1 VRERWL
7 GVDAGG
13 TKTHAVVID
22 GDGAI
27 EAEFTGGPGNP
38 LAVGDEVALA
48 SWREV
53 VSAVIHEEPLAG
65 AHFGVAGAGRPAD
78 LRRAEQ
84 LAARSGLECPISLS
98 DDARIAFRANADF
111 PGAILVAGTGSI
123 AVAYDASGS
132 DRRAG
137 GHGHLLGD
145 EGSAYW
151 IVVTALRA
159 ALRAEDGRGPATAL
173 MKLVPALLEV
183 GTLEEI
189 VSGAY
194 SSAFDRITLARLAP
208 EVVALDDEV
217 ARNIRARAVDE
228 LVAALEAALGHGT
241 GDETAFTVVLAGG
254 LLGEQGCL
262 RESVEERLRVAM
274 PHVRPIPGSTP
285 PAVGAARIAREG
297 AT

>member
-1 VRERWL
+1 VKKRWL

-13 TKTHAVVID
+13 TKTHAVVLD
-22 GDGAI
+22 EDGAK

-48 SWREV
+48 SWRDV
-53 VSAVIHEEPLAG
+53 VSAVTDEETLAG

-78 LRRAEQ
+78 LRRAGQ
-84 LAARSGLECPISLS
+84 LATRSGLECPISLS

-151 IVVTALRA
+151 IAVAAVRA
-159 ALRAEDGRGPATAL
+159 ALRAADGRGPATAL
-173 MKLVPALLEV
+173 TNLVPALLGV
-183 GTLEEI
+183 GTLDEI
-189 VSGAY
+189 VSGVY
-194 SSAFDRITLARLAP
+194 SSGFDRTALARFAP
-208 EVVALDDEV
+208 EVVALEDEV
-217 ARNIRARAVDE
+217 AGKIKARAVDE
-228 LVAALEAALGHGT
+228 LVAALEAALGHRT
-241 GDETAFTVVLAGG
+241 GDETALTVVLAGG

-262 RESVEERLRVAM
+262 RGSVEERLRDAM
-274 PHVRPIPGSTP
+274 PHVRAIPGSTP
-285 PAVGAARIAREG
+285 PAVGAARLAREG